1 MARALYGPDGFF
13 LREAPAAHFRTSV
26 HASPLFAEAV
36 AELLLRVDRALGSP
50 DPLDLVDIGGGRG
63 ELVTGVLAALP
74 ESVARRVRARVVERA
89 ARPAGLDARIGWSAD
104 PPESVTGLLFA
115 NEWLDNVPV
124 DVVVADPPG
133 PPRLLLVDRAGREH
147 PGPPVDGTD
156 AAWLRRWWPLPGPG
170 HPAGEVARGT
180 NGEVTDGAIGC
191 AAGDRAE
198 PGGPRDAAWAEA
210 VGRLRRGLAV
220 AVDYAHTRDTR
231 PAPGTLTGHR
241 DGRSVPPVPDG
252 SADLTAHVA
261 LDACAAAGVAAGAP
275 ARAAA
280 GGPPDA
286 AAGILLDQSTAL
298 RRLGVSGRRPPLEAA
313 ARDPAGYLRGLVR
326 AGEAAELTDP
336 AGLGGFGWLLHP
348 VGITDPLAG

>member
-1 MARALYGPDGFF
+1 MEHALYGPGGFF

-26 HASPLFAEAV
+26 HASPLFAGAI
-36 AELLLRVDRALGSP
+36 AELLLGVDRALGCP
-50 DPLDLVDIGGGRG
+50 DPVDLVDIGGGRG

-74 ESVARRVRARVVERA
+74 GSVARRVRARVVELA
-89 ARPAGLDARIGWSAD
+89 PRPAGLNPAVGWSTGLPD
-104 PPESVTGLLFA
+104 SVTGLLLA

-133 PPRLLLVDRAGREH
+133 PPRLLLVDGAGREH
-147 PGPPVDGTD
+147 PGPAVEEAD
-156 AAWLRRWWPLPGPG
+156 AAWLRRWWPLSDTEPGG
-170 HPAGEVARGT
+170 
-180 NGEVTDGAIGC
+180 
-191 AAGDRAE
+191 RAE
-198 PGGPRDAAWAEA
+198 PGGPRDAAWARA
-210 VGRLRRGLAV
+210 VGRVRRGLAV
-220 AVDYAHTRDTR
+220 AVDYGHTRDTR
-231 PAPGTLTGHR
+231 PLGGTLAGHR

-261 LDACAAAGVAAGAP
+261 LDACAAAGLAAGAP

-286 AAGILLDQSTAL
+286 GAAVLLDQRTAL
-298 RRLGVSGRRPPLEAA
+298 RRLGVSGRRPPLELAS
-313 ARDPAGYLRGLVR
+313 REPAGYLRALVR

-348 VGITDPLAG
+348 VGIANPLADRGGPRPGPIGG

>member
-1 MARALYGPDGFF
+1 MERALYGPDGFF
-13 LREAPAAHFRTSV
+13 LREVPAAHFRTSV
-26 HASPLFAEAV
+26 HASPLFADAV

-50 DPLDLVDIGGGRG
+50 GSLDLVDIGGGRG

-74 ESVARRVRARVVERA
+74 EAVAHRVRALVVERSS
-89 ARPAGLDARIGWSAD
+89 RPGGLDPRVGWSAD
-104 PPESVTGLLFA
+104 PPGDVTGLVFA

-124 DVVVADPPG
+124 DVVVNDPPG
-133 PPRLLLVDRAGREH
+133 PPRLLLVDRAGRER
-147 PGPPVDGTD
+147 PGPPVEEAD
-156 AAWLRRWWPLPGPG
+156 ARWLRRWWPLPDTG
-170 HPAGEVARGT
+170 PAGE
-180 NGEVTDGAIGC
+180 
-191 AAGDRAE
+191 RAE
-198 PGGPRDAAWAEA
+198 PGGPRDAAWARA

-231 PAPGTLTGHR
+231 PPGGTLTGHR
-241 DGRSVPPVPDG
+241 EGRAVAPVPDG

-261 LDACAAAGVAAGAP
+261 LDACAAAGIAASAP

-280 GGPPDA
+280 GGPPDP
-286 AAGILLDQSTAL
+286 AAGILLDQRTAL

-313 ARDPAGYLRGLVR
+313 SRDPAGYLRALVR

-348 VGITDPLAG
+348 VGIANPLAD